1 MDEDKLKNLQAL
13 LQLLENGEEILQPN
27 LEKIAE
33 LADKSNH
40 HPDAEIVKCS
50 TLILTLFT
58 HDENAITYK
67 DKDLALAIEKL
78 ISS

>member
-1 MDEDKLKNLQAL
+1 MKWSKKNNKLELTIQFKSQTELAIAFL
-13 LQLLENGEEILQPN
+13 
-27 LEKIAE
+27 KIAE

-58 HDENAITYK
+58 HDENAITDK

>member
-1 MDEDKLKNLQAL
+1 MKWLKKNNKLELTIQFKSQTELAEAFL
-13 LQLLENGEEILQPN
+13 
-27 LEKIAE
+27 KIAE

-58 HDENAITYK
+58 HDENAITDK

>member
-1 MDEDKLKNLQAL
+1 MKWSKKNNR
-13 LQLLENGEEILQPN
+13 LELTIQFKSQTELAEAFL
-27 LEKIAE
+27 KIAA

-58 HDENAITYK
+58 HDTNAITEK
-67 DKDLALAIEKL
+67 DYQLAEKIEQL
-78 ISS
+78 F

>member
-1 MDEDKLKNLQAL
+1 MKWSKKNNKLELTIQFKSQTELAEAFL
-13 LQLLENGEEILQPN
+13 
-27 LEKIAE
+27 KIAE

-58 HDENAITYK
+58 HDTNAITEK
-67 DKDLALAIEKL
+67 DYQLADKIEQL
-78 ISS
+78 F

>member
-1 MDEDKLKNLQAL
+1 MKWSKKNNR
-13 LQLLENGEEILQPN
+13 LELTIQFKSQTELAEAFL
-27 LEKIAE
+27 KIAE

-58 HDENAITYK
+58 HDTDAITEK
-67 DKDLALAIEKL
+67 DYQLAEKIEQL
-78 ISS
+78 F

>member
-1 MDEDKLKNLQAL
+1 MKWSKKNNKLELTIQFKSQTELAEAFL
-13 LQLLENGEEILQPN
+13 
-27 LEKIAE
+27 KIAE

-40 HPDAEIVKCS
+40 QPDAEIVKCS

-58 HDENAITYK
+58 HDENAITDK

-78 ISS
+78 I

>member
-1 MDEDKLKNLQAL
+1 MKWSNNR
-13 LQLLENGEEILQPN
+13 LELTIQFKSQTELAKAF
-27 LEKIAE
+27 LKIAE

-58 HDENAITYK
+58 HDTNAITEK
-67 DKDLALAIEKL
+67 DYQLADKIEQL
-78 ISS
+78 F